1 MGLNFLS
8 KLIRLFIEISRQLI
22 IKSKFYNLFLPV
34 LGFVILTSCESEQMV
49 NPTSHIVKN
58 FPPVINDLIM
68 QDSIVAGGT
77 STRIYCL
84 ATDLDNDYLKYQW
97 STDGGR
103 IDGSGPVVKWVAPTS
118 SKYYLLR
125 CKVTDGKGGSA
136 SDSLRLLVSS
146 LQNLPPIIRGMFTSK
161 DTISVGETTTI
172 ICDAYDPDGSP
183 LGYTWILN
191 SPGELVYAIKN
202 IAEYKGIVPGAHTIS
217 CYVSDNINN
226 VFGSKIIFVK

>member
-1 MGLNFLS
+1 M
-8 KLIRLFIEISRQLI
+8 
-22 IKSKFYNLFLPV
+22 
-34 LGFVILTSCESEQMV
+34 ILTSCESEQMV
-49 NPTSHIVKN
+49 NPTSHNVKN
-58 FPPVINDLIM
+58 YSPVINDLIV

-77 STRIYCL
+77 STRAYCL

-103 IDGSGPVVKWVAPTS
+103 IEGSGPVVKWFAPTS
-118 SKYYLLR
+118 SKYYMLR
-125 CKVTDGKGGSA
+125 CIVTDGKGGTA
-136 SDSLRLLVSS
+136 SDSLSLLVSS
-146 LQNLPPIIRGMFTSK
+146 LQNLAPIIRGMYTSR

-183 LGYTWILN
+183 LSYTWILK

-202 IAEYKGIVPGAHTIS
+202 IAEYKGVVRGSHIIS

-226 VFGSKIIFVK
+226 VYGSKIIFVK

>member
-1 MGLNFLS
+1 M
-8 KLIRLFIEISRQLI
+8 
-22 IKSKFYNLFLPV
+22 
-34 LGFVILTSCESEQMV
+34 ILTSCESEQMV
-49 NPTSHIVKN
+49 NPTSHKSKN
-58 FPPVINDLIM
+58 YSPVINDLIV

-77 STRIYCL
+77 STKVYCL

-97 STDGGR
+97 SADGGR
-103 IDGSGPVVKWVAPTS
+103 IEGSGPVVKWVAPTN

-125 CKVTDGKGGSA
+125 CMVTDGKGGVA

-146 LQNLPPIIRGMFTSK
+146 LQNLPPIIRGMYATS
-161 DTISVGETTTI
+161 DTISVGGTTTI

-183 LGYTWILN
+183 LSYTWILN

-202 IAEYKGIVPGAHTIS
+202 IAEYKGTVRGSHTIT

-226 VFGSKIIFVK
+226 ASGSKIIFVK